1 MNHTHVAD
9 HLSAYLDGA
18 LPASDLEQ
26 VQAHLEVCGTCG
38 RAYEELRTLRSLLR
52 ALPDPVAPSGLED
65 RIHWRLAREEAAFR
79 PSPWRAVW
87 AAVTRPAVTRP
98 LRVALAGATIL
109 VIIGLPMGWVSGLF
123 APRGT
128 LFDPDAYV
136 RNYLMTSSDRLT
148 DDVTR
153 TVIAHTALPESTVQR

>member
-1 MNHTHVAD
+1 VTNTHVAD

-18 LPASDLEQ
+18 LPVSDLEQ

-38 RAYEELRTLRSLLR
+38 RAYEELRTLRGLLR
-52 ALPDPVAPSGLED
+52 GLPDPTEPSGLED
-65 RIHWRLAREEAAFR
+65 RIHWRLAREEASFR
-79 PSPWRAVW
+79 ASPWRAMW
-87 AAVTRPAVTRP
+87 TAVTRPAVTRP
-98 LRVALAGATIL
+98 LRVALAGATMLI
-109 VIIGLPMGWVSGLF
+109 IIGLPMGWVSGLF
-123 APRGT
+123 APHGT

-136 RNYLMTSSDRLT
+136 RNYLMMSSDRLT

>member
-1 MNHTHVAD
+1 MNTTHVAD

-18 LPASDLEQ
+18 LPAADLEV

-38 RAYEELRTLRSLLR
+38 RAYEELRTLRGLLR
-52 ALPDPVAPSGLED
+52 GLPDLVTPSGLED
-65 RIHWRLAREEAAFR
+65 RIHWRLARENASFL

-87 AAVTRPAVTRP
+87 AALTRPAVTRP
-98 LRVALAGATIL
+98 LRVALAGATLLI
-109 VIIGLPMGWVSGLF
+109 IIGLPMGWVSGLF
-123 APRGT
+123 APHGT
-128 LFDPDAYV
+128 TFDPDAYV
-136 RNYLMTSSDRLT
+136 RDYLMMSSDRLT